1 MIFMAKH
8 SQTIIGVARSLY
20 LQRWTPKEIANEL
33 NLPNARI
40 IYYWAQKWHWAD
52 MLSHESIEEAINR
65 RILVLANR
73 DNKNE
78 LELKEVDSLIAQH
91 CKLMAQ
97 KSKHAEKLAAIK
109 AQTQGS
115 YAGGEEAA
123 AHDENGGGKR
133 KYRKNDISGIQQEE
147 LELFAGE
154 TLFFYQQ
161 YLRAN
166 KHHAIRNILKSRQI
180 GATWYFAFEA
190 LEDAIMS
197 GDPQIFLSASRAQ
210 AEVFRSYIVNI
221 AQQFF
226 GVTLTG
232 NPIRLSNGAEL
243 RFLSTNK
250 NTAQSYSGH
259 LYCDEYLWVPNFA
272 KLNEVASAMATH
284 DKWRTT
290 YFSTPSAKTHQGYPF
305 WTGDEWK
312 QGDKQRSKITFPEFD
327 EYRDGG
333 RLCPDGQWRYVI
345 TLEDAIDG
353 GFNLANIERLRNKYN
368 RDTFN
373 MLYMCVFVDSGD
385 SVFKF
390 HMLEKC
396 GVDIEMWQDHDF
408 SAPRPFGNREVW
420 GGFDPAR
427 SGDTS
432 TFVIIAPP
440 QFEGERFRV
449 LATFYWQG
457 LNFNYQAGQI
467 KELFQRYNMTYIGVD
482 ITGIGNGV
490 FELVQN
496 FAMRQAVAIHYG
508 LESKNRLVMKMV
520 DVIESQRI
528 EWDGEQKEIPASF
541 LAIRRTSTAK
551 GGGMTFVADRTKET
565 GHADVFFAIAHAID
579 NEPLNFE
586 HKRKST
592 WKTSKAA

>member
-1 MIFMAKH
+1 MAKH

-40 IYYWAQKWHWAD
+40 IYYWAQKWHWTD

-65 RILVLANR
+65 RILVLTHR

-97 KSKHAEKLAAIK
+97 QSKHAEKLAAIK
-109 AQTQGS
+109 AQAQGS
-115 YAGGEEAA
+115 YASGEEAA
-123 AHDENGGGKR
+123 ARDDNGGGKR

-221 AQQFF
+221 AQHFF

-520 DVIESQRI
+520 DVIESQRL

-586 HKRKST
+586 HQRKST

>member
-1 MIFMAKH
+1 MAKYT
-8 SQTIIGVARSLY
+8 QTIIGVARSLY
-20 LQRWTPKEIANEL
+20 LKRWTPKEIATEL

-40 IYYWAQKWHWAD
+40 IYYWAQKWSWAD

-65 RILVLANR
+65 RVMVLTHR
-73 DNKNE
+73 DNKSE
-78 LELKEVDSLIAQH
+78 LELKELDSLIAQH
-91 CKLMAQ
+91 CKLRIQA
-97 KSKHAEKLAAIK
+97 SKHAEKLAAIQ
-109 AQTQGS
+109 AQAQGS
-115 YAGGEEAA
+115 YSAGEVTGEQE
-123 AHDENGGGKR
+123 DGSKKKR
-133 KYRKNDISGIQQEE
+133 KYRKNDISGVTAEE
-147 LELFAGE
+147 LESFSGE
-154 TLFFYQQ
+154 TLFQYQK
-161 YLRAN
+161 YLREN
-166 KHHAIRNILKSRQI
+166 KHYSIRNILKSRQI

-190 LEDAIMS
+190 LEDAILT

-221 AQQFF
+221 AEQYF

-312 QGDKQRSKITFPEFD
+312 QGDKDRRNVVFPGFD
-327 EYRDGG
+327 DYRDGG
-333 RLCPDGQWRYVI
+333 RECPDGQWRYVI
-345 TLEDAIDG
+345 TLEDAIAG
-353 GFNLANIERLRNKYN
+353 GFNLADIERLRNKYN

-390 HMLEKC
+390 HLLEKC
-396 GVDIEMWQDHDF
+396 GVDIEAWQDHDP
-408 SAPRPFGNREVW
+408 SAARPFGNREVW
-420 GGFDPAR
+420 AGFDPAR

-440 QFEGERFRV
+440 LYDGEKYRV

-490 FELVQN
+490 YELVQN
-496 FAMRQAVAIHYG
+496 FAMREATAIHYG
-508 LESKNRLVMKMV
+508 MESKNRLVMKMV
-520 DVIESQRI
+520 EVIDSQRI
-528 EWDGEQKEIPASF
+528 EWDAEQKEIPASF

-551 GGGMTFVADRTKET
+551 GGGMTFVADRSKET
-565 GHADVFFAIAHAID
+565 GHADVFFAISHAID
-579 NEPLNFE
+579 NEPLDRE

-592 WKTSKAA
+592 WKTSNAA

>member
-1 MIFMAKH
+1 MAKH

-115 YAGGEEAA
+115 YASGEEAGA
-123 AHDENGGGKR
+123 RDENGGGKR

-180 GATWYFAFEA
+180 GATWYFSFEA
-190 LEDAIMS
+190 LEDAIIS
-197 GDPQIFLSASRAQ
+197 GAPQIFLSASRAQ

-272 KLNEVASAMATH
+272 KLNEAASAMATH

-305 WTGDEWK
+305 WTGEEWK

-457 LNFNYQAGQI
+457 LNFNYQANQI

-520 DVIESQRI
+520 DVIESQRL
-528 EWDGEQKEIPASF
+528 EWDAEAKEIPASF

-565 GHADVFFAIAHAID
+565 GHADVFWAISHAID

>member
-1 MIFMAKH
+1 MAKH

-20 LQRWTPKEIANEL
+20 LHRWTPKEIANEL

-78 LELKEVDSLIAQH
+78 LELKEIDSLIAQH

-97 KSKHAEKLAAIK
+97 KSKHAEKLAEIK

-115 YAGGEEAA
+115 YASGEEAA
-123 AHDENGGGKR
+123 ARDENGGGKR

-190 LEDAIMS
+190 LEDAIIS

-457 LNFNYQAGQI
+457 LNFNYQANQI

-482 ITGIGNGV
+482 ITGIGSGV

-508 LESKNRLVMKMV
+508 LESKNRLVMKMI

-528 EWDGEQKEIPASF
+528 EWDGEAKEIPASF

-579 NEPLNFE
+579 NEALNFE

>member
-1 MIFMAKH
+1 MAKH

-115 YAGGEEAA
+115 YANGEEAGA
-123 AHDENGGGKR
+123 RDENGGGKR

>member
-1 MIFMAKH
+1 MAKH

-20 LQRWTPKEIANEL
+20 LHRWTPKEIANEL

-78 LELKEVDSLIAQH
+78 LELKEIDSLIAQH

-115 YAGGEEAA
+115 YASGEEAA
-123 AHDENGGGKR
+123 ARDDNGIGKR

-190 LEDAIMS
+190 LEDAIIS

-457 LNFNYQAGQI
+457 LNFNYQANQI

-482 ITGIGNGV
+482 ITGIGSGV

-508 LESKNRLVMKMV
+508 LESKNRLVMKMI

-528 EWDGEQKEIPASF
+528 EWDGEAKEIPASF

-579 NEPLNFE
+579 NEALNFE

>member
-1 MIFMAKH
+1 MAKH

-115 YAGGEEAA
+115 YTSGEEAGA
-123 AHDENGGGKR
+123 RDENVGGKR
-133 KYRKNDISGIQQEE
+133 KYRKNDISGIQQED

-190 LEDAIMS
+190 LEDAIIS

-420 GGFDPAR
+420 AGFDPAR

-457 LNFNYQAGQI
+457 LNFNYQANQI

-520 DVIESQRI
+520 DVIESQRL
-528 EWDGEQKEIPASF
+528 EWDAEAKEIPASF

-565 GHADVFFAIAHAID
+565 GHADVFWAISHAID

>member
-1 MIFMAKH
+1 MAKH

-65 RILVLANR
+65 RILVLTHR

-97 KSKHAEKLAAIK
+97 QSKHAEKLAAIK
-109 AQTQGS
+109 AQAQGS
-115 YAGGEEAA
+115 YASGEEAA
-123 AHDENGGGKR
+123 ARDDNGGGKR

-221 AQQFF
+221 AQHFF

-586 HKRKST
+586 HQRKST

>member
-1 MIFMAKH
+1 MAKH

-115 YAGGEEAA
+115 YASGEEAGA
-123 AHDENGGGKR
+123 RDENGGGKR

-190 LEDAIMS
+190 LEDAIIS

-345 TLEDAIDG
+345 TLEDAIAG

>member
-1 MIFMAKH
+1 MAKH

-20 LQRWTPKEIANEL
+20 LHRWTPKEIANEL

-78 LELKEVDSLIAQH
+78 LELKEIDSLIAQH

-115 YAGGEEAA
+115 YASGEEAA
-123 AHDENGGGKR
+123 ARDDNGSGKR

-190 LEDAIMS
+190 LEDAIIS

-390 HMLEKC
+390 NMLEKC

-440 QFEGERFRV
+440 EFEGERFRV

-457 LNFNYQAGQI
+457 LNFNYQANQI

-482 ITGIGNGV
+482 ITGIGSGV

-508 LESKNRLVMKMV
+508 LESKNRLVMKMI

-528 EWDGEQKEIPASF
+528 EWDGEAKEIPASF

-579 NEPLNFE
+579 NEALNFE

>member
-1 MIFMAKH
+1 MAKH

-97 KSKHAEKLAAIK
+97 KSKHAEKLAALK
-109 AQTQGS
+109 AQTQDN
-115 YAGGEEAA
+115 YASGEEAGA
-123 AHDENGGGKR
+123 RDDNGGGKR

>member
-1 MIFMAKH
+1 MAKH

-65 RILVLANR
+65 RILVLTNR

-97 KSKHAEKLAAIK
+97 QSKHAEKLAAIK
-109 AQTQGS
+109 AQTQSS
-115 YAGGEEAA
+115 YASSEEAGA
-123 AHDENGGGKR
+123 RDDNGGGKR

-190 LEDAIMS
+190 LEDAIIS

-312 QGDKQRSKITFPEFD
+312 QGDKQRGKITFPEFD

-353 GFNLANIERLRNKYN
+353 GFNLVNIERLRNKYN

-520 DVIESQRI
+520 DVIESQRL
-528 EWDGEQKEIPASF
+528 EWDAEAKEIPASF

-586 HKRKST
+586 HQRKST